1 VVLDHA
7 PSTGVPIV
15 EHGTAKFLRV
25 GLASG
30 AHRRIKIFWRRCQSN
45 ARRYQNNEIKQWSQR
60 RSRERHFLPPF
71 AARRLEHSRRQCIVI
86 AASR

>member
-7 PSTGVPIV
+7 PSPGVSIV

-25 GLASG
+25 GLAGG
-30 AHRRIKIFWRRCQSN
+30 AHRRIKILWGRCQSN
-45 ARRYQNNEIKQWSQR
+45 AGRYQDNEIKQWGQR
-60 RSRERHFLPPF
+60 RSRQRHFLSPF
-71 AARRLEHSRRQCIVI
+71 AARRLQHSRRQCIVI